1 MAEQIFLSP
10 EVKRYVI
17 ISITLVLMSVYFL
30 CPEMLLLTEQNNK
43 CNDRD
48 RPAMLCWG
56 NIAVSRIF
64 VTTSWTIIAGTFKVA
79 TVQKSVN

>member
-10 EVKRYVI
+10 EEKRYVI

-48 RPAMLCWG
+48 RPAMLC
-56 NIAVSRIF
+56 
-64 VTTSWTIIAGTFKVA
+64 
-79 TVQKSVN
+79 